1 MRVPICGF
9 PSGMDEKLTADKTL
23 TFSAWIEF
31 EARRIVGLGL
41 KVQEEHRADYM
52 FIQIRAA
59 LLRAQ
64 KLGRQGLRD
73 DGLMPM
79 P

>member
-1 MRVPICGF
+1 MPIYGL
-9 PSGMDEKLTADKTL
+9 PSGMDEKLKAGKTRA
-23 TFSAWIEF
+23 FSEWIEF

-73 DGLMPM
+73 DELMPM